1 MSEEKKGYK
10 ELPKGA
16 ISPKPST
23 EYKTGDWGVNAPKID
38 VSKCV
43 QCNLCHFFCPEG
55 AIKIGEEGYPE
66 VDLDYCKGCG
76 ICAKECPA
84 KCIEMVR
91 K

>member
-1 MSEEKKGYK
+1 MSEEKKGAM

-16 ISPKPST
+16 ISPESSK
-23 EYKTGDWGVNAPKID
+23 EYKTGDWGVTAPKIEKG
-38 VSKCV
+38 KCL

-55 AIKIGEEGYPE
+55 AIKIGEDGYPE
-66 VDLDYCKGCG
+66 DDEDYCKGCG

-84 KCIEMVR
+84 KCITMEM